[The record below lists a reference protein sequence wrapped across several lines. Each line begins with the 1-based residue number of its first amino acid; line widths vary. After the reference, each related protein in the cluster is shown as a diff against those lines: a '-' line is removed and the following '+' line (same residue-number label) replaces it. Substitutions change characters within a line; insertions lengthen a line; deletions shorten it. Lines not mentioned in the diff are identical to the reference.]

1 MPKKRRHG
9 APRTLPV
16 RLAQRENGLL
26 ALQVGGVTQSVS
38 VAEDGAAPPGYWSLM
53 LGPDCPARALLLGL
67 GGGTVA
73 RLLARRCPGAQM
85 LGVERDAATLALA
98 REAFGLDEV
107 AGLEVVEAD
116 AFDWVAARFDAMGA
130 MADPEARFDLI
141 CVDLFEAGRLVVGT
155 LATPF
160 LRQLAALLTPTG
172 MLSVNLMVT
181 GRTPEQL
188 HRLRRVFAIAREQ
201 RLGGNLVVH
210 LTPLPRATLD
220 DADQTNDAQVTRAT
234 PPSLP
239 PSPR

>member
-16 RLAQRENGLL
+16 RLAQREDGLL

-38 VAEDGAAPPGYWSLM
+38 VAEDGAEPAGYWPLM
-53 LGPDCPARALLLGL
+53 LGPDCPARELMLGL

-73 RLLARRCPGAQM
+73 RLLAWRCPSVRI

-98 REAFGLDEV
+98 RESFGLDAL
-107 AGLEVVEAD
+107 AGLEIVEAD
-116 AFDWVAARFDAMGA
+116 AFDWVAAQFDATSA
-130 MADPEARFDLI
+130 LIEPATRFDLI

-172 MLSVNLMVT
+172 MISINLMVT

-188 HRLRRVFAIAREQ
+188 HRLRRVFAIACEQ
-201 RLGGNLVVH
+201 RRGGNIVLH
-210 LTPLPRATLD
+210 LTPLPRASQPDTAD
-220 DADQTNDAQVTRAT
+220 DATATTAT
-234 PPSLP
+234 PPTPP